1 MSNLGT
7 NAGGEKL
14 IVAEQ
19 KPLEEIRRMI
29 TPYERV
35 LILGCGTCMTVCDAG
50 GEREVSFLHNALR
63 LAQARSE
70 DRTHTF
76 SEYTLKR
83 QCDPEFLEPLVEKIA
98 DVDVILSLG
107 CGIGVQA
114 IAERFPELPVLPGVN
129 TSFMGM
135 TKESGV
141 WDERCAACGD
151 CRLEDTAGICPI
163 TRCTKG
169 ILNGP
174 CAGTKNGKC
183 EANKDMDCAWILIYK
198 RLERLGQ
205 LEKMRRYYPHRNFR
219 TIPRPKRI
227 TSKASI
233 DVGGGDG

>member
-1 MSNLGT
+1 M
-7 NAGGEKL
+7 

-19 KPLEEIRRMI
+19 KPLEEIIRMI
-29 TPYERV
+29 SPYERV
-35 LILGCGTCMTVCDAG
+35 LILGCGTCMTVCNAG
-50 GEREVSFLHNALR
+50 GEHEVAFLHNALR
-63 LAQARSE
+63 LAQTRSE
-70 DRTHTF
+70 TVNHTF

-83 QCDPEFLEPLVEKIA
+83 QCDPEFLDLLSGRVEDIDA
-98 DVDVILSLG
+98 VLSLG

-114 IAERFPELPVLPGVN
+114 IAEHLADTPVLPGVN

-135 TKESGV
+135 TLESGI

-183 EANKDMDCAWILIYK
+183 EANKEMDCAWILIFN
-198 RLERLGQ
+198 RLERLQQ
-205 LEKMRRYYPHRNFR
+205 LDKMRRYYPLRNFR
-219 TIPRPKRI
+219 AIPRPKRI
-227 TSKASI
+227 ISK
-233 DVGGGDG
+233 VGVGTGESNG

>member
-1 MSNLGT
+1 M
-7 NAGGEKL
+7 

-19 KPLEEIRRMI
+19 KPFDEIRQMI
-29 TPYERV
+29 APYGRV

-50 GEREVSFLHNALR
+50 GEREVSFLHSALR
-63 LAQARSE
+63 LAQTKSGNE
-70 DRTHTF
+70 THTF

-83 QCDPEFLEPLVEKIA
+83 QCDPEFLDQLVDKIA
-98 DVDVILSLG
+98 DVDVVLSLG

-151 CRLEDTAGICPI
+151 CRLAETAGICPI

-183 EANKDMDCAWILIYK
+183 EANKDMDCAWVLIYK
-198 RLERLGQ
+198 RLEKLQQ
-205 LEKMRRYYPHRNFR
+205 LEKMRRYYPPRNFR
-219 TIPRPKRI
+219 TIPRPRRI
-227 TSKASI
+227 MSKASV
-233 DVGGGDG
+233 DVGGNDG

>member
-1 MSNLGT
+1 M
-7 NAGGEKL
+7 

-19 KPLEEIRRMI
+19 KSLAEIRQMI
-29 TPYERV
+29 TPYQRV
-35 LILGCGTCMTVCDAG
+35 LILGCGTCMTVCNAG

-63 LAQARSE
+63 LAESRSGNGI
-70 DRTHTF
+70 HTF
-76 SEYTLKR
+76 SEYTVKR
-83 QCDPEFLEPLVEKIA
+83 QCDYEFLDSLVDKIG
-98 DVDVILSLG
+98 DVDAILSLG

-114 IAERFPELPVLPGVN
+114 IAERLPDLPVLPGVN

-135 TKESGV
+135 AEEWGV

-151 CRLEDTAGICPI
+151 CILAETGGICPI

-205 LEKMRRYYPHRNFR
+205 LDKMRRYYPLRNFR
-219 TIPRPKRI
+219 TIPRPRRVA
-227 TSKASI
+227 SKASI
-233 DVGGGDG
+233 DVGEGNG

>member
-1 MSNLGT
+1 M
-7 NAGGEKL
+7 

-19 KPLEEIRRMI
+19 KSLEEIGRMLA
-29 TPYERV
+29 PYERV

-50 GEREVSFLHNALR
+50 GEREVSFLHNALS
-63 LAQARSE
+63 LAQAKGGNG
-70 DRTHTF
+70 THAF

-83 QCDPEFLEPLVEKIA
+83 QCDPEFMNMLIDRVG
-98 DVDVILSLG
+98 DVDAILSLG

-114 IAERFPELPVLPGVN
+114 VAEHVPDMPVLPGVN

-135 TKESGV
+135 ATEWGI
-141 WDERCAACGD
+141 WDERCAACGN
-151 CRLEDTAGICPI
+151 CRLEETAGICPI

-183 EANKDMDCAWILIYK
+183 EANKDMDCAWVLIYK
-198 RLERLGQ
+198 RLERLQQ
-205 LEKMRRYYPHRNFR
+205 LEKIRRYYPPRNFR

-227 TSKASI
+227 VSKATI
-233 DVGGGDG
+233 

>member
-1 MSNLGT
+1 M
-7 NAGGEKL
+7 

-19 KPLEEIRRMI
+19 KTLEEIRRMI
-29 TPYERV
+29 TPYARV

-63 LAQARSE
+63 VAQAKSGNG
-70 DRTHTF
+70 THTF

-83 QCDPEFLEPLVEKIA
+83 QCDPEFLDVLSDQIT
-98 DVDVILSLG
+98 DVDTVLSLG

-114 IAERFPELPVLPGVN
+114 IAERYPDLPVLPGVN

-135 TKESGV
+135 AKELGV

-151 CRLEDTAGICPI
+151 CRLEETAGICPI

-174 CAGTKNGKC
+174 CAGTKDGKC
-183 EANKDMDCAWILIYK
+183 EANKDMDCAWVLIYK
-198 RLERLGQ
+198 RLERLEQ
-205 LEKMRRYYPHRNFR
+205 LEKMRRYYPMRNFR
-219 TIPRPKRI
+219 AIPRPKRL
-227 TSKASI
+227 TSRISV
-233 DVGGGDG
+233 DMGEDNEDNG